1 MSLPDPGE
9 NQAYCDVSALEAGML
24 KLPLEVVLE
33 GVQGA
38 VTVPSLAFLVRH
50 TTSGKSIVFDLGI
63 RRDWEQYPP
72 LVAELLKDR
81 FTTDVPQT
89 VVESLEK
96 GGFDISSLD
105 YVVYS
110 HLHWGWL

>member
-1 MSLPDPGE
+1 MSLPDPGD
-9 NQAYCDVSALEAGML
+9 NQAYCDVSALEAGIMTF
-24 KLPLEVVLE
+24 PLYAILE
-33 GVQGA
+33 GAQGA

-72 LVAELLKDR
+72 LVTELIKERLALDI
-81 FTTDVPQT
+81 PQT
-89 VVESLEK
+89 AVESLEK